1 MVAFEDDEYG
11 DAIEHRDYSPPG
23 QGFDYE
29 AGQAFNNSKLEQTEL
44 VLNTAV
50 NRLFEDAVRR
60 KELKERT

>member
-29 AGQAFNNSKLEQTEL
+29 AGQAFNNIKLE
-44 VLNTAV
+44 
-50 NRLFEDAVRR
+50 
-60 KELKERT
+60 